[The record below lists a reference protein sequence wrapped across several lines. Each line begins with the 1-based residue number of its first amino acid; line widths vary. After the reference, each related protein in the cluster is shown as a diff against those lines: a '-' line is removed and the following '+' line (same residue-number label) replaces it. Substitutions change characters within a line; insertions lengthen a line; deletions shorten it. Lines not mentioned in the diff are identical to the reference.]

1 MKSVLFLAAEAAP
14 FIKTGGLGDVVG
26 SLPKELNKRGMDARI
41 ILPLYNQVKAQKK
54 QMTFLGSI
62 TVPLGWRNQYC
73 GLYQLEKDAVTYYF
87 CDNEYY
93 FCRPGIY
100 GYGDDAERFAFFSR
114 AVLEALPHIQFVPD
128 ILHCND
134 WHTGVVPVLLKAH
147 YHKEKRYEGISTVLT
162 IHNIQYQ
169 GVFDVV
175 VLGDLLEL
183 DKTAYFADPALY
195 FNGKANFLK
204 MGIEFAD
211 LLTTVSPSYLEEI
224 VTPQGGCQLG
234 DLLKKRSQ
242 NMIGIANGVDY
253 DKYNPVYDKAIY
265 KKYSAQ
271 SWEYKAENK
280 CKLQQELGLAVDA
293 TIPLIAMVSRM
304 VDAKGFSLLTES
316 LEKLLCMK
324 VQLVIL
330 GTGEAHYEEFFR
342 KAAAKN
348 PQGVSVSTVFDENLA
363 HRIYAASD
371 LYLMPSLHEPCGLS
385 QMMALRYGS
394 IPIVRMTGGLKDTI
408 TPFSETTGEGNG
420 FCFSSYTP
428 GALLEAVAQALKLYY
443 DRTVWGKLVT
453 NAMNADN
460 SWDHSAGEYFKM
472 YSRLE

>member
-1 MKSVLFLAAEAAP
+1 
-14 FIKTGGLGDVVG
+14 
-26 SLPKELNKRGMDARI
+26 
-41 ILPLYNQVKAQKK
+41 
-54 QMTFLGSI
+54 
-62 TVPLGWRNQYC
+62 
-73 GLYQLEKDAVTYYF
+73 
-87 CDNEYY
+87 
-93 FCRPGIY
+93 
-100 GYGDDAERFAFFSR
+100 
-114 AVLEALPHIQFVPD
+114 
-128 ILHCND
+128 
-134 WHTGVVPVLLKAH
+134 
-147 YHKEKRYEGISTVLT
+147 
-162 IHNIQYQ
+162 
-169 GVFDVV
+169 
-175 VLGDLLEL
+175 
-183 DKTAYFADPALY
+183 
-195 FNGKANFLK
+195 
-204 MGIEFAD
+204 
-211 LLTTVSPSYLEEI
+211 
-224 VTPQGGCQLG
+224 
-234 DLLKKRSQ
+234 
-242 NMIGIANGVDY
+242 
-253 DKYNPVYDKAIY
+253 
-265 KKYSAQ
+265 
-271 SWEYKAENK
+271 
-280 CKLQQELGLAVDA
+280 LGLAVDA

-443 DRTVWGKLVT
+443 DREIIYVNITNGKSKLR
-453 NAMNADN
+453 A
-460 SWDHSAGEYFKM
+460 
-472 YSRLE
+472 

>member
-41 ILPLYNQVKAQKK
+41 ILPLYNQVKEQKK

-93 FCRPGIY
+93 FSRPGIY

-175 VLGDLLEL
+175 VLG
-183 DKTAYFADPALY
+183 
-195 FNGKANFLK
+195 
-204 MGIEFAD
+204 
-211 LLTTVSPSYLEEI
+211 
-224 VTPQGGCQLG
+224 CQ
-234 DLLKKRSQ
+234 
-242 NMIGIANGVDY
+242 
-253 DKYNPVYDKAIY
+253 
-265 KKYSAQ
+265 
-271 SWEYKAENK
+271 
-280 CKLQQELGLAVDA
+280 
-293 TIPLIAMVSRM
+293 
-304 VDAKGFSLLTES
+304 
-316 LEKLLCMK
+316 
-324 VQLVIL
+324 
-330 GTGEAHYEEFFR
+330 
-342 KAAAKN
+342 
-348 PQGVSVSTVFDENLA
+348 SVA
-363 HRIYAASD
+363 
-371 LYLMPSLHEPCGLS
+371 
-385 QMMALRYGS
+385 
-394 IPIVRMTGGLKDTI
+394 
-408 TPFSETTGEGNG
+408 
-420 FCFSSYTP
+420 
-428 GALLEAVAQALKLYY
+428 
-443 DRTVWGKLVT
+443 
-453 NAMNADN
+453 
-460 SWDHSAGEYFKM
+460 
-472 YSRLE
+472 